1 MRSAT
6 SAADVVPFCN
16 KRFVRARA
24 KDVACAL
31 LALVPERHRYR
42 VRSSIEKLAF
52 NLNPPVG
59 DLPAIFHYW
68 SNTHLRPRLEDV
80 GFSSPEDF
88 FFKSLRD
95 RIGNQAA
102 STRVLSIGSGR
113 CELEI
118 SLARQLVDSGHD
130 QFSIVCMDIN
140 SEMLSQGKAGATAAD
155 IASRMAFR
163 AADAKTLSCN
173 ERFDVVLAN
182 QCLHHIVELETLFD
196 TIASLISDGGF
207 FLTSDVIGRNGHRL
221 WPEALSPF
229 QQYWQHLPSEYKFD
243 NARGFATSSYVNYD
257 HAKVGFEGIR
267 AQDILQLMI
276 DRFEFE
282 VFLAHTS
289 ITMPFVERRFG
300 YNFDPDRAFDRSFID
315 EVARR
320 DRALVDS
327 GRLTPTQ
334 MIARVSTMPSHATI
348 TLNGRMPRQCVR
360 GPALENAFG
369 AA

>member
-1 MRSAT
+1 MDALRRFHIRRGSFLQQT
-6 SAADVVPFCN
+6 
-16 KRFVRARA
+16 FVRARA
-24 KDVACAL
+24 KDVAHAL

-42 VRSSIEKLAF
+42 VRASLEKLAF

-68 SNTHLRPRLEDV
+68 SNAHLRPRLEEV

-88 FFKSLRD
+88 FFKSLCD

-102 STRVLSIGSGR
+102 PTRVLSIGSGR

-118 SLARQLVDSGHD
+118 SLARQLVDSGCD
-130 QFSIVCMDIN
+130 QFLIVCMDIN
-140 SEMLSQGKAGATAAD
+140 SEMLSQGRAGATEAG
-155 IASRMAFR
+155 IAMRMAFR
-163 AADAKTLSCN
+163 AADVKTLSCD

-196 TIASLISDGGF
+196 TIASLISDGGL
-207 FLTSDVIGRNGHRL
+207 FLTSDVIGRNGHQL
-221 WPEALSPF
+221 WPEALNPF
-229 QQYWQHLPSEYKFD
+229 RHYWQRLPKKYRFD
-243 NARGFATSSYVNYD
+243 NARGFTTSSYVNYD
-257 HAKVGFEGIR
+257 HANVGFEGIR
-267 AQDILQLMI
+267 AQDVLQLMI

-300 YNFDPDRAFDRSFID
+300 YNFDPNWAFDRSFID
-315 EVARR
+315 EVAHH

-334 MIARVSTMPSHATI
+334 MIARVSTMPSRTTI
-348 TLNGRMPRQCVR
+348 TLNGRMPEQCVR
-360 GPALENAFG
+360 CPDP
-369 AA
+369 